1 MKHLTILIAFTLLS
15 LGLVASEIDG
25 QWNGMLDIYGTK
37 LRIVVHITETDS
49 GLVATLD
56 SPDQGAY
63 DLLADSVSYADSKV
77 NIVLKQ
83 LDATYD
89 GTLEGDKINGTLR
102 QAWLELPLEFSREEI
117 AAPVY
122 NRPQTPEEPYPYLSR
137 DVTFDNPEAGI
148 TLSGT
153 FTLPSEEGVYPA
165 VVLVS
170 GSGPQDRNEE
180 LMNHKPFLVLSDYL
194 TRAGIA
200 VLRYDDRGTADSD
213 GDFST
218 ATTYDLLDDAL
229 SAVTWLKAQ
238 PQVGSI
244 GVIGHSEGGIIAPMA
259 SVKDEDIDF
268 IVLLAGTGMP
278 SDQLLAKQGE
288 LIMRAM
294 GTPEEEIASTLA
306 FNRQVYD
313 MILTTLDEEQIRA
326 QLDLMIESALADS
339 SRKFAQ
345 GLTPEE
351 IKQSMATQLIN
362 PWMLNFIRMDPRRTL
377 SWVKVPVL
385 ALNGSRDLQVP
396 AMENLGGIAEALLM
410 GGNTSFKTFEYYGLN
425 HLFQFAETGSPS
437 EYGSIEETF
446 NEAVMRDIAEW
457 VLGLEF

>member
-1 MKHLTILIAFTLLS
+1 
-15 LGLVASEIDG
+15 
-25 QWNGMLDIYGTK
+25 
-37 LRIVVHITETDS
+37 
-49 GLVATLD
+49 
-56 SPDQGAY
+56 
-63 DLLADSVSYADSKV
+63 
-77 NIVLKQ
+77 
-83 LDATYD
+83 
-89 GTLEGDKINGTLR
+89 
-102 QAWLELPLEFSREEI
+102 
-117 AAPVY
+117 
-122 NRPQTPEEPYPYLSR
+122 
-137 DVTFDNPEAGI
+137 
-148 TLSGT
+148 
-153 FTLPSEEGVYPA
+153 
-165 VVLVS
+165 
-170 GSGPQDRNEE
+170 
-180 LMNHKPFLVLSDYL
+180 
-194 TRAGIA
+194 
-200 VLRYDDRGTADSD
+200 
-213 GDFST
+213 
-218 ATTYDLLDDAL
+218 
-229 SAVTWLKAQ
+229 
-238 PQVGSI
+238 VGSI